1 MFVRL
6 YAKIWDKR
14 LWKNIHLDERQK
26 GFVPVDRCFENV
38 KILQQINKT
47 QRQKK
52 REYKIV
58 FIDLAKAFDT
68 VSHSS
73 IVNGLKHK
81 GIPAQVISTILDLY
95 TDSFTSVSVGGK
107 TTRRIRINSGVKQGC
122 PLSPLL
128 FNLILGELIVK
139 LKNLGIGIKMNKQLV
154 SVMAFADDLVLITEH
169 SSHMLVAIKG
179 CQNFFN
185 QKGLSVNVSKC
196 GSLRVLP
203 VKGKQSMKVLS
214 CKHWWWGELPI
225 P

>member
-1 MFVRL
+1 M
-6 YAKIWDKR
+6 
-14 LWKNIHLDERQK
+14 
-26 GFVPVDRCFENV
+26 
-38 KILQQINKT
+38 
-47 QRQKK
+47 
-52 REYKIV
+52 
-58 FIDLAKAFDT
+58 AKAFDT

-73 IVNGLKHK
+73 IANGLKRK

-128 FNLILGELIVK
+128 FNLILDELIVK

-214 CKHWWWGELPI
+214 CKHRWWGGITNPLVGL
-225 P
+225 